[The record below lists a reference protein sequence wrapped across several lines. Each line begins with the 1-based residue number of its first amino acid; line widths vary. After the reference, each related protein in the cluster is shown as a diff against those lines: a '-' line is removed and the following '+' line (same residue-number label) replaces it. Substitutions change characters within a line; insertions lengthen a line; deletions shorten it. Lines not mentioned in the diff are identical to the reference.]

1 MSKEV
6 NFFKLKLLPIY
17 ILDYIWI
24 ITIYATTAI
33 VLSVLIDGYLLPP
46 YDEDETK
53 KKPSWLLYIEVILQ
67 IALQGFIAIIVITL
81 LQTIPSPVEGINGYG
96 HGSGEALI
104 IRTPA
109 ILTVLLFFL
118 SRSLKGRLVTL
129 VSRFDKN
136 ALANIYG
143 AKLK

>member
-1 MSKEV
+1 MSKKA
-6 NFFKLKLLPIY
+6 NFFQLKLLPIY
-17 ILDYIWI
+17 IVDYIWI

-33 VLSVLIDGYLLPP
+33 LLAVLIDGYLLPL
-46 YDEDETK
+46 YYADETK
-53 KKPSWLLYIEVILQ
+53 KKQTWQLYLEVILQ
-67 IALQGFIAIIVITL
+67 IALQGFIAIVVITV
-81 LQTIPSPVEGINGYG
+81 LQNIPSPVEGINGYG

-109 ILTVLLFFL
+109 ILTVLLFYL

-136 ALANIYG
+136 TLANIY
-143 AKLK
+143 ATK

>member
-1 MSKEV
+1 MSKKA
-6 NFFKLKLLPIY
+6 NFFQLKLLPIY
-17 ILDYIWI
+17 IVDYIWI

-33 VLSVLIDGYLLPP
+33 LLAVLIDGYLLPL
-46 YDEDETK
+46 YDADETK
-53 KKPSWLLYIEVILQ
+53 KKQTWQLYLEVILQ
-67 IALQGFIAIIVITL
+67 IALQGFIAIVVITV
-81 LQTIPSPVEGINGYG
+81 LQNIPSPVEGINGYG

-109 ILTVLLFFL
+109 ILTVLLFYL

-136 ALANIYG
+136 TLANIY
-143 AKLK
+143 ATK

>member
-1 MSKEV
+1 MSKKA
-6 NFFKLKLLPIY
+6 NFFQLKLLQIY
-17 ILDYIWI
+17 IVDYIWI

-33 VLSVLIDGYLLPP
+33 LLAVLIDGYLLPL
-46 YDEDETK
+46 YDADETK
-53 KKPSWLLYIEVILQ
+53 KKQTWQLYLEVILQ
-67 IALQGFIAIIVITL
+67 IALQGFIAIVVITV
-81 LQTIPSPVEGINGYG
+81 LQNIPSPVEGINGYG

-109 ILTVLLFFL
+109 ILTVLLFYL

-136 ALANIYG
+136 TLANIY
-143 AKLK
+143 ATK